1 MNKSF
6 RMHMIRRANESLQ
19 SRRKQQVHNMLFER
33 ELKKIEGDDDSCLLK
48 NSSTRQ
54 LKQPNKS

>member
-1 MNKSF
+1 
-6 RMHMIRRANESLQ
+6 MIRRANESLQ
-19 SRRKQQVHNMLFER
+19 SRRKQQAHNMLFER

>member
-19 SRRKQQVHNMLFER
+19 SRRKQQVLTVLFER
-33 ELKKIEGDDDSCLLK
+33 ELKKIEGDVDSCLPK
-48 NSSTRQ
+48 ESM
-54 LKQPNKS
+54 KKD